1 MSVAA
6 RPGGTIVVRNVQW
19 TNRGRAST
27 AWSKTQ
33 LMQTSLNIVMIIG
46 SVLLIALILMQTK
59 GSSFTGAF
67 GSDAGSINRT
77 RRGVEKT
84 LFQFTIGTAAVY
96 VRAGYR
102 Q

>member
-1 MSVAA
+1 MGA
-6 RPGGTIVVRNVQW
+6 QW
-19 TNRGRAST
+19 NCANQGRT
-27 AWSKTQ
+27 LGAWSKTQ
-33 LMQTSLNIVMIIG
+33 PMQTALNIVMIIG

-96 VRAGYR
+96 VLLAIASSFLV
-102 Q
+102 